1 MTAFELPI
9 PGQSLTTEPKAAPY
23 ESPPEFDNLQD
34 VIKMHMDNLS
44 RKEAIEDIVFFIKK
58 GMDIKS
64 LNEGILRSA
73 VLEGQHSI
81 DNSIN
86 VAPITHERIVGI
98 ANAAGLD
105 FDEGFEDPQMERAT
119 KVARRI
125 SDIQEMI
132 NQGEGQPMDS
142 EVDMAMFEDENMQED
157 IMPTAPQ
164 QEPQLPPAEVEPS
177 QGLMSRRA

>member
-23 ESPPEFDNLQD
+23 ERPPEFDNLQD

-86 VAPITHERIVGI
+86 VAPITHERIIGI

-105 FDEGFEDPQMERAT
+105 FDEGFVDEEGERRLDESRVGTKILRRLREERPLEETVRETKAPTPPEPQE
-119 KVARRI
+119 
-125 SDIQEMI
+125 EM
-132 NQGEGQPMDS
+132 PMDEQS
-142 EVDMAMFEDENMQED
+142 PD
-157 IMPTAPQ
+157 
-164 QEPQLPPAEVEPS
+164 
-177 QGLMSRRA
+177 GLMTRRA